1 MSIGCDE
8 LWIPS
13 PDGPSH
19 FRQVYRGEEGIGRV
33 RRWQEEDGGLTREWF
48 AAERKAGA
56 FYEPIKGRHATFEEA
71 LDRVVFYDVEQ

>member
-1 MSIGCDE
+1 MNPGSPARTAPPICGRCTAAEESIG
-8 LWIPS
+8 
-13 PDGPSH
+13 
-19 FRQVYRGEEGIGRV
+19 RGAAL
-33 RRWQEEDGGLTREWF
+33 QEEDGGLTREWF